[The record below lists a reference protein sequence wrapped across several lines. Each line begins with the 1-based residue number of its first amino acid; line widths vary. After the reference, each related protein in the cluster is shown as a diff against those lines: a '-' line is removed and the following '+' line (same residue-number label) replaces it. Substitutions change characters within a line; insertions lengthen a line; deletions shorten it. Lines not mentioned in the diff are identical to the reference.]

1 VKWNSNGN
9 WLLTGGRDQL
19 IKLFDVRMMRELAT
33 LKGQFKD
40 VTSLA
45 WNPVFETV
53 FASGG
58 NDGTLVYWDVGPLGF
73 EAPQA
78 RIMYAHDSSIWDL
91 AWHPSGHVLA
101 SASQDKHCKFWSRHK
116 PGDPMGLSDFETS
129 DLSLRGE
136 CDVEN
141 DSLQLGNHVGIVI
154 GRKGSTIQALQR
166 ATKARMSVDQ
176 VKRQLDITGTK
187 AQIDACKERVGMLLA
202 KLNAQENNVLND
214 MSLNI

>member
-1 VKWNSNGN
+1 
-9 WLLTGGRDQL
+9 
-19 IKLFDVRMMRELAT
+19 
-33 LKGQFKD
+33 
-40 VTSLA
+40 
-45 WNPVFETV
+45 
-53 FASGG
+53 
-58 NDGTLVYWDVGPLGF
+58 
-73 EAPQA
+73 
-78 RIMYAHDSSIWDL
+78 
-91 AWHPSGHVLA
+91 
-101 SASQDKHCKFWSRHK
+101 
-116 PGDPMGLSDFETS
+116 MGLSDFETS